1 MLKRKFLIPMTAI
14 MIVSSSMSAF
24 ANDDKESTK
33 SEDEY
38 KKIIYKTA
46 KVNAK
51 RGLNIRN
58 TPKVKDANKLYAVP
72 KGTEFEILGQ
82 ENDWYKVELKNEKS
96 GWINSNYVD
105 VNNKSLYI
113 SADNVN
119 FREDK
124 NLNSKV
130 FKVLDEDTKVEFLED
145 NGEWI
150 KVKYDGK
157 EGYIYN
163 KYITDEK
170 PVIKIKEEVVKE
182 ITSSSVNGNGNTT
195 QQTSKPQEN
204 GNIEQNNENNET
216 DVIQNPSANT
226 DKPEQDINTGAE
238 NSKPEESQNP
248 PVSNSSK
255 QSAIVN
261 LAYAQLGKP
270 YVWGAEGPNS
280 FDCSGLMTYIFK
292 NAGSINLPRT
302 SSQQSN
308 FGTTVSKSNL
318 QPGDLIFSS
327 TDGSGRVS
335 HVGVYVGNGEMIHAP
350 KPGDVV
356 KKSNIN
362 TSYWNGTYLWAKRVI

>member
-119 FREDK
+119 FRQDK
-124 NLNSKV
+124 NLDSKV

-150 KVKYDGK
+150 KVKYDDK

-170 PVIKIKEEVVKE
+170 PVVKIKEEVVKE
-182 ITSSSVNGNGNTT
+182 ITSSSVNGNNT
-195 QQTSKPQEN
+195 QQISKPQEN

-216 DVIQNPSANT
+216 DVIQNPLVNT
-226 DKPEQDINTGAE
+226 DKPEQNINTGAE

-255 QSAIVN
+255 QSSIVN

-308 FGTTVSKSNL
+308 FGTTVSKSDL

-327 TDGSGRVS
+327 TDGSGGVS

>member
-33 SEDEY
+33 SEDEH

-113 SADNVN
+113 NADNVN
-119 FREDK
+119 FRQDK
-124 NLNSKV
+124 SLNSKV

-182 ITSSSVNGNGNTT
+182 ITNSSVNGNTT
-195 QQTSKPQEN
+195 QQISKPQEN

-216 DVIQNPSANT
+216 DIIQNPSVNT
-226 DKPEQDINTGAE
+226 DKPEQNINTGAE

-327 TDGSGRVS
+327 TDGSGGVS

-362 TSYWNGTYLWAKRVI
+362 TSYWNGTYLWSKRVI

>member
-113 SADNVN
+113 SDDNVN
-119 FREDK
+119 FRQDK

-182 ITSSSVNGNGNTT
+182 ITSSSVNGNTT
-195 QQTSKPQEN
+195 QQTSKTQEN

-327 TDGSGRVS
+327 TDGSGGVS

>member
-182 ITSSSVNGNGNTT
+182 ITSSSVNGNTT

-216 DVIQNPSANT
+216 DVIQNPSENT

-327 TDGSGRVS
+327 TDGSGGVS

>member
-1 MLKRKFLIPMTAI
+1 MLKRKFLIPMAAI

-24 ANDDKESTK
+24 ANNDKESTK

-113 SADNVN
+113 SAGNVN
-119 FREDK
+119 FRQDK
-124 NLNSKV
+124 SLNSKV

-150 KVKYDGK
+150 KVKYNGK

-163 KYITDEK
+163 KYITDKK
-170 PVIKIKEEVVKE
+170 PVIKIKEEVVKG
-182 ITSSSVNGNGNTT
+182 ITSSSVNGNIT
-195 QQTSKPQEN
+195 QQISKPQEYS
-204 GNIEQNNENNET
+204 NIEQNNENNET
-216 DVIQNPSANT
+216 DVIQNPSVNT
-226 DKPEQDINTGAE
+226 DKSEPNINTGAE

-308 FGTTVSKSNL
+308 FGMTVSKSDL

-327 TDGSGRVS
+327 TDGSGGVS

>member
-113 SADNVN
+113 SDDNVN
-119 FREDK
+119 FRQDK

-182 ITSSSVNGNGNTT
+182 ITSSSVNGNTT
-195 QQTSKPQEN
+195 QQTSKTQEN

-216 DVIQNPSANT
+216 DVIQNPSVNT

-327 TDGSGRVS
+327 TDGSGGVS

>member
-46 KVNAK
+46 KVKAK

-72 KGTEFEILGQ
+72 KGIEFEILGQ

-182 ITSSSVNGNGNTT
+182 ITSSSVNGNTT

-216 DVIQNPSANT
+216 DVIQNPSVNT

-327 TDGSGRVS
+327 TDGSGGVS

>member
-58 TPKVKDANKLYAVP
+58 TPKVKDVNKLYAVP

-119 FREDK
+119 FRQDK
-124 NLNSKV
+124 SLNSKV
-130 FKVLDEDTKVEFLED
+130 FKVLDEDIKVEFLED
-145 NGEWI
+145 NGEWV

-170 PVIKIKEEVVKE
+170 PVVKIKEEVVKE
-182 ITSSSVNGNGNTT
+182 ITSSSVNGNTT
-195 QQTSKPQEN
+195 QQISKQQEN

-216 DVIQNPSANT
+216 DVAQNPSVNT
-226 DKPEQDINTGAE
+226 GKPEQNINTGAE

-248 PVSNSSK
+248 PASNSSK

-308 FGTTVSKSNL
+308 FGTTVSKSDL

-327 TDGSGRVS
+327 TDGSGGVS